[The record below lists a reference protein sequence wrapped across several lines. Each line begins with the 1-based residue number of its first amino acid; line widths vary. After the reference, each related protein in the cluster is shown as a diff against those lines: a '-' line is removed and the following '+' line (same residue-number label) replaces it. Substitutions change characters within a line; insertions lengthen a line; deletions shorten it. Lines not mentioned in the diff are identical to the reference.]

1 ARAGQDDR
9 GGTAPGNAPPP
20 AWIGAVVTDEQGR
33 ARVRTV
39 HAGDPAE
46 AAGLAPGDE
55 LVAVAGLRATAAGL
69 DELLRRYPAGEALPV
84 HALRED
90 ELITTTLRPA
100 EAPRDTYY
108 LEFEAAVGAVE
119 EQRREGWLGHP

>member
-1 ARAGQDDR
+1 
-9 GGTAPGNAPPP
+9 
-20 AWIGAVVTDEQGR
+20 
-33 ARVRTV
+33 
-39 HAGDPAE
+39 
-46 AAGLAPGDE
+46 E
-55 LVAVAGLRATAAGL
+55 LVAVAGLRAMAAGL

-108 LEFEAAVGAVE
+108 LAFEPEAGAAE
-119 EQRREGWLGHP
+119 KQRREEWLGHP